1 MHDHDHDH
9 EPTPMTEEQAPE
21 PIGRPG
27 PGRTILIALVGAVAL
42 ALVAALTLGGGDPPG
57 DLGGRETGPVA
68 VFGDGLSAF
77 AGAEGDVAVGR
88 LAPDF
93 DATTFN
99 GDIVQVRP
107 GNGTGYVIAFFAHWC
122 SHCQAEVPKL
132 IGWIDRDGIPS
143 GVKVVAV
150 STAVYL
156 DRGNPPQA
164 WFAAEGWPEL
174 VLRDSDES
182 EVADAYGLR
191 SFPYFV
197 VVGTDG
203 RVRARVSGGQPLEG
217 WEYLLDQA
225 TRSGA
230 VPLGEDAT

>member
-1 MHDHDHDH
+1 
-9 EPTPMTEEQAPE
+9 MTDEQARE
-21 PIGRPG
+21 PGGRSG
-27 PGRTILIALVGAVAL
+27 PGRTILMALVGAVAL
-42 ALVAALTLGGGDPPG
+42 ALVASLTLGGGDPPG
-57 DLGGRETGPVA
+57 DPDGLETGPVA
-68 VFGDGLSAF
+68 VFGEGLPAF
-77 AGAEGDVAVGR
+77 AGADGDDAVGR

-99 GDIVQVRP
+99 GDTVQVRP
-107 GNGTGYVIAFFAHWC
+107 GDGTGYVIAFFAHWC
-122 SHCQAEVPKL
+122 PHCQAEVPKL
-132 IGWIDRDGIPS
+132 TGWIGRDGIPS

-156 DRGNPPQA
+156 DRGNLPRA

-174 VLRDSDES
+174 VLRDSDDS
-182 EVADAYGLR
+182 EVAEAYGLR

-197 VVGTDG
+197 VVGADG
-203 RVRARVSGGQPLEG
+203 RVRARASGGQPLEG

-225 TRSGA
+225 TLSGA

>member
-1 MHDHDHDH
+1 
-9 EPTPMTEEQAPE
+9 MTEEQPPE
-21 PIGRPG
+21 PTGRPG

-156 DRGNPPQA
+156 DRGNLPQV

-203 RVRARVSGGQPLEG
+203 RVRARTSGGQSLEG
-217 WEYLLDQA
+217 WEYLLEQA
-225 TRSGA
+225 THSGA

>member
-1 MHDHDHDH
+1 MTDELIP
-9 EPTPMTEEQAPE
+9 EPT
-21 PIGRPG
+21 RRSG
-27 PGRTILIALVGAVAL
+27 PGRTMLLALVGAVVL
-42 ALVAALTLGGGDPPG
+42 ALVASLTLGGGDPPG
-57 DLGGRETGPVA
+57 DPGSLETGPVA
-68 VFGDGLSAF
+68 VFGEGLPAF
-77 AGAEGDVAVGR
+77 AGTDGDDAIGR

-99 GDIVQVRP
+99 GDTVQVRS
-107 GNGTGYVIAFFAHWC
+107 GDGTGYVIAFFAHWC
-122 SHCQAEVPKL
+122 PHCQAEVPKL
-132 IGWIDRDGIPS
+132 TAWIGRDGIPS

-156 DRGNPPQA
+156 DRGNLPRA

-174 VLRDSDES
+174 VLRDSDDS
-182 EVADAYGLR
+182 AVAEAYGLR
-191 SFPYFV
+191 GFPYFV

-217 WEYLLDQA
+217 WKHLLDQA

-230 VPLGEDAT
+230 VSLGADST

>member
-1 MHDHDHDH
+1 
-9 EPTPMTEEQAPE
+9 MTDEQAQE
-21 PIGRPG
+21 PGGRSG
-27 PGRTILIALVGAVAL
+27 SGRTILMVLVGAVAL

-57 DLGGRETGPVA
+57 DPDGLETGPVA
-68 VFGDGLSAF
+68 VFGEGLSAF
-77 AGAEGDVAVGR
+77 AGVEGDDAVGR

-99 GDIVQVRP
+99 GNTVQVRP
-107 GNGTGYVIAFFAHWC
+107 GDGIGYVIAFFAHWC

-132 IGWIDRDGIPS
+132 TAWIGRDGVPS

-156 DRGNPPQA
+156 DRGNLPRA

-203 RVRARVSGGQPLEG
+203 RVRARVSGGQSLEG

-225 TRSGA
+225 TLSGA
-230 VPLGEDAT
+230 VPTGSDST

>member
-1 MHDHDHDH
+1 MTDEEAR
-9 EPTPMTEEQAPE
+9 EPG
-21 PIGRPG
+21 GRSG
-27 PGRTILIALVGAVAL
+27 PGRTILVVLVGAVAL
-42 ALVAALTLGGGDPPG
+42 ALVASLTLGGGDPPG
-57 DLGGRETGPVA
+57 DPDGLETGPVA
-68 VFGDGLSAF
+68 VFGEGLSAF
-77 AGAEGDVAVGR
+77 AGVEGDDAVGR

-99 GDIVQVRP
+99 GNTVQVRP
-107 GNGTGYVIAFFAHWC
+107 GDGIGYVIAFFAHWC

-132 IGWIDRDGIPS
+132 TAWIGRDGVPS

-156 DRGNPPQA
+156 DRGNLPRA

-203 RVRARVSGGQPLEG
+203 RVRARVSGGQSLEG

-225 TRSGA
+225 TLSGA
-230 VPLGEDAT
+230 VPLGSDST

>member
-1 MHDHDHDH
+1 
-9 EPTPMTEEQAPE
+9 MTEEQAPE

>member
-1 MHDHDHDH
+1 MHDHDH
-9 EPTPMTEEQAPE
+9 EPTPTTEEQAPE

-156 DRGNPPQA
+156 DRGNLPQA

-203 RVRARVSGGQPLEG
+203 RVRARASGGQSLEG
-217 WEYLLDQA
+217 WEYLLEQA

>member
-1 MHDHDHDH
+1 MTDEEAR
-9 EPTPMTEEQAPE
+9 EPG
-21 PIGRPG
+21 GRSG
-27 PGRTILIALVGAVAL
+27 PGRKILMVLVGAVAL

-57 DLGGRETGPVA
+57 DPDGLETGPVA
-68 VFGDGLSAF
+68 VFGEGLSAF
-77 AGAEGDVAVGR
+77 AGVEGDDAVGR

-99 GDIVQVRP
+99 GNTVQVRP
-107 GNGTGYVIAFFAHWC
+107 GDGIGYVIAFFAHWC

-132 IGWIDRDGIPS
+132 TAWIGRDGVPS

-156 DRGNPPQA
+156 DRGNLPRA

-203 RVRARVSGGQPLEG
+203 RVRARVSGGQSLEG

-225 TRSGA
+225 TLSGA
-230 VPLGEDAT
+230 VPTGSNST